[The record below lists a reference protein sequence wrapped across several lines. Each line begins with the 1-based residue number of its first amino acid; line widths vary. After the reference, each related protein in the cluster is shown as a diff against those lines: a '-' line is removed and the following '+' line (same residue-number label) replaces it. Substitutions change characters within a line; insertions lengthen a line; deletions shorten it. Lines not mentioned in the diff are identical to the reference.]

1 MEKILFYDTCS
12 LLRLNEKDIQNKKIH
27 LSSASL
33 EELNNIKESGIKDE
47 NLKVKARYLNK
58 IIRKYPK
65 IFHVLL

>member
-33 EELNNIKESGIKDE
+33 EELNNIKESSTKD
-47 NLKVKARYLNK
+47 
-58 IIRKYPK
+58 
-65 IFHVLL
+65 